1 MKIKN
6 IYATTCISLSLVFF
20 TSISTS
26 ADVEILQS
34 VADAEKDVAYLG
46 LRLKT
51 YVTSNGSRTLEEI
64 VVHNTAENSFY
75 KVESVLG
82 QHKPSENENN
92 AENQDKD
99 NDRNR
104 DDRRRRQR
112 EFRWERQRSQF
123 TTKEIKLVAQNY
135 ELKHTRWGEKIAGHE
150 TDILIIKPKFPG
162 RPSKHIYFA
171 RKNGVILKVQDFD
184 AEGIFRR
191 MFVYTRISFDPKVVQ
206 KRWETVKKE
215 INNNPRKDRT
225 ITLAEAEKVLKKK
238 PIQPKFIPQGFQL
251 QNIQKHQYRDSH
263 PIQFKYTDGMLEFN
277 IIEVTGDTPRRDRP
291 APVIKIANTDVHK
304 FHRGPTTAFGW
315 SSADIR
321 FLLIGTLPS
330 SEMQKVV
337 ESIIQ
342 VANQK

>member
-1 MKIKN
+1 VS
-6 IYATTCISLSLVFF
+6 TCISLSLVFLAS
-20 TSISTS
+20 TSIS
-26 ADVEILQS
+26 ADVTTLER
-34 VADAEKDVAYLG
+34 VADAEKDVAYIG
-46 LRLKT
+46 LRLRT
-51 YVTSNGSRTLEEI
+51 YITTNGSRTMEEI
-64 VVHNTAENSFY
+64 VVHNTAKNSFY

-82 QHKPSENENN
+82 QHKPAEKENDQNN
-92 AENQDKD
+92 QNQDT
-99 NDRNR
+99 DRNR
-104 DDRRRRQR
+104 DDRRRRGR

-123 TTKEIKLVAQNY
+123 TTKEIELVAQNY
-135 ELKHTRWGEKIAGHE
+135 ELKHTRWGEKIAGYE

-184 AEGIFRR
+184 SDGIFRR
-191 MFVYTRISFDPKVVQ
+191 MFVYTRISFEPKVVNN
-206 KRWETVKKE
+206 KWDVIKEE
-215 INNNPRKDRT
+215 INSNPRKDRT
-225 ITLAEAEKVLKKK
+225 ITLAEARKVLKKK

-315 SSADIR
+315 SSSDIR

-330 SEMQKVV
+330 PEMQKVV